1 MYFPAQKIENI
12 KAFRLVKNISIPKTK
27 NQRKKVHQTFNI
39 LFTLSFRLQPFVEY
53 ICLKINGNEKNFTS
67 LFFCSSIIHS

>member
-1 MYFPAQKIENI
+1 MEIV
-12 KAFRLVKNISIPKTK
+12 KATTLVNSITIGKTK
-27 NQRKKVHQTFNI
+27 KQRKKVHQTFNI
-39 LFTLSFRLQPFVEY
+39 LFTLSFSLHVFVEY